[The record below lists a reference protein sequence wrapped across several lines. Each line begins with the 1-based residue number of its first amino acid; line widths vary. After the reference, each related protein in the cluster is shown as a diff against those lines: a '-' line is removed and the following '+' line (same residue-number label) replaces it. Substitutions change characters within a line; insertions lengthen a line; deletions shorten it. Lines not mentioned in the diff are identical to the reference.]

1 MLFNPLLYKKGK
13 KASVSFGAGLLG
25 GGKYAP
31 ITTLTTSVIE
41 ADPYQY
47 YAPQIQFAPQTSYA
61 YQGATTIISSP
72 EAVVKKQQTMDLV
85 SRPEQV
91 GAWEFPIDV
100 SQEPDVSGAVS
111 GTNMTMIALI
121 AVAGAAAIMLI
132 GKKKK

>member
-1 MLFNPLLYKKGK
+1 MFEKWFQVTGK
-13 KASVSFGAGLLG
+13 KAGVAFG
-25 GGKYAP
+25 GGLVGGGTYAP
-31 ITTLTTSVIE
+31 TTALTTSVIE

-85 SRPEQV
+85 SRPEQA
-91 GAWEFPIDV
+91 GAWDFPIDV

-111 GTNMTMIALI
+111 GTNMTHIAII
-121 AVAGAAAIMLI
+121 AAVGVVAYMLI

>member
-1 MLFNPLLYKKGK
+1 MFEKWFQVTGK
-13 KASVSFGAGLLG
+13 KAGVAFG
-25 GGKYAP
+25 GGLVGGGTYAP
-31 ITTLTTSVIE
+31 TTALTTSVIE

-85 SRPEQV
+85 SKPEMV
-91 GAWEFPIDV
+91 GAWDFPIDV
-100 SQEPDVSGAVS
+100 TQKPDVSGAVS
-111 GTNMTMIALI
+111 GTNMTLIALI

-132 GKKKK
+132 KKKK

>member
-1 MLFNPLLYKKGK
+1 MFENWFKVTGK
-13 KASVSFGAGLLG
+13 KAGVAFG
-25 GGKYAP
+25 GGLVGGGTYAP
-31 ITTLTTSVIE
+31 TTALTTSVIE

-85 SRPEQV
+85 SRPEQA
-91 GAWEFPIDV
+91 GTWDFPIDV
-100 SQEPDVSGAVS
+100 TQKPDVSGAVS

>member
-1 MLFNPLLYKKGK
+1 MFEKWFQVTGK
-13 KASVSFGAGLLG
+13 KAGVAFG
-25 GGKYAP
+25 GGLVGGGTYAP
-31 ITTLTTSVIE
+31 TTALTTSVIE

-85 SRPEQV
+85 SRPEQA
-91 GAWEFPIDV
+91 GTWDFPIDV
-100 SQEPDVSGAVS
+100 TQKPDVSGAVS